1 MSRSDAALERAIL
14 DYLTEARESIYNPT
28 NLPASVRVLVRDL
41 AQPEARIRQ
50 ICERLAEHGRI
61 EKFDAVST
69 YYRLPRAEVATN
81 APG

>member
-1 MSRSDAALERAIL
+1 MVQSDATLEKAIL
-14 DYLTEARESIYNPT
+14 DYLAKARDSIYNPT

-41 AQPEARIRQ
+41 AQPEVRIRET
-50 ICERLAEHGRI
+50 CERLVEQGRI

-69 YYRLPRAEVATN
+69 YYRLPRAEVVTN